1 VWCGCAG
8 GFQWQYQDGA
18 GGQAWSVEEI
28 MQHFFGGRG
37 GAGGFGGGGNI
48 FTSAAVMMDV
58 PLRLTFMVR
67 YWNLN
72 AMRSVPVICSATH
85 VWACC

>member
-1 VWCGCAG
+1 
-8 GFQWQYQDGA
+8 
-18 GGQAWSVEEI
+18 

-48 FTSAAVMMDV
+48 FTSAAFMMDV

-67 YWNLN
+67 SPNEKRGSN
-72 AMRSVPVICSATH
+72 APVFCKHGHTRPCLLSIGRERNH
-85 VWACC
+85 ACAAAAVIESPV